1 MRSITPS
8 TLFKDCLFLH
18 GSFEKQI
25 YFKILLHV
33 LAYMISI
40 SLYLLFIRL
49 GHLHGRLFLFLKST
63 SIPSSSLL
71 PEVIVLCIWHCGSVC
86 RWWWHLQ
93 QRPRFN
99 WGINAMSRW
108 GLGRQ
113 LFSLNGNFYNK
124 DWQMWKHRDLGYAVY
139 EPRNSI
145 CRQSVPWLFIPSW
158 DLL

>member
-1 MRSITPS
+1 MV
-8 TLFKDCLFLH
+8 
-18 GSFEKQI
+18 
-25 YFKILLHV
+25 V
-33 LAYMISI
+33 LKNKSI
-40 SLYLLFIRL
+40 SKSFCMYWLIWSPSPYTYCSFAWGIYME
-49 GHLHGRLFLFLKST
+49 RLFLFLKST

-139 EPRNSI
+139 EPRNSV